1 MSAELKPTVVDL
13 KAAVQFAEKGI
24 VSKTLFDGPSMKLV
38 HFSFEPGQSLSE
50 HSAPFDAVIQVLEGE
65 ATVRLGGVSY
75 EAAPGGLYVMPAGL
89 PHALTAKG
97 KFVFLLTMV
106 KGQAPAP
113 AGLK

>member
-1 MSAELKPTVVDL
+1 MSEDLKPTVVDL
-13 KAAVQFAEKGI
+13 KAVVQFAEKGI
-24 VSKTLFDGPSMKLV
+24 VSKTLFDAPSMKLV

-65 ATVRLGGVSY
+65 ATVRLGGVEY
-75 EAAPGGLYVMPAGL
+75 DAAPGGLYVMPAGL

-106 KGQAPAP
+106 KGNAPVA
-113 AGLK
+113 LK

>member
-13 KAAVQFAEKGI
+13 KAVVQFAEKGI
-24 VSKTLFDGPSMKLV
+24 VSKTLFDGPSVKLV

-50 HSAPFDAVIQVLEGE
+50 HSAPFDAIIQVLEGE
-65 ATVRLGGVSY
+65 ATVRLGGVPY

-106 KGQAPAP
+106 KG
-113 AGLK
+113 AGPVSLK